1 MPNVTSETTI
11 EKLRDMFA
19 RYGLPERLVSDNG
32 PQFTSSEFATFMKR
46 NGIKHILVAPYHPR
60 SNGQAERFVQ
70 TFRQFFKAEGK
81 TSASLKSNLARFLF
95 SYRTTPN
102 STTGQM
108 PAELFF
114 SRRLRTR
121 LDLPQETHTLCV
133 FDRLP
138 VVSWRRA
145 KYKQMYGLKSTLTV
159 SR

>member
-102 STTGQM
+102 STTGQT